1 MKWFFINIS
10 ILLFEQMNTNQQIE
24 FTFKLAYTEKTKTY
38 KFNPNITIIN
48 FIESIKNQAYNDFD
62 LYSGY
67 NIEILE
73 TCQYNNINGRN
84 AELAPA
90 LVPLQETVRQIY
102 GNRYKNTSFYLRI
115 IIQDM
120 IRGAGGR
127 L

>member
-1 MKWFFINIS
+1 MKMKWFFINIS

-84 AELAPA
+84 PEEAPV
-90 LVPLQETVRQIY
+90 LVPDFNTSLREKY
-102 GNRYKNTSFYLRI
+102 GNINYNVAFY
-115 IIQDM
+115 
-120 IRGAGGR
+120 IRVI
-127 L
+127 LS

>member
-1 MKWFFINIS
+1 
-10 ILLFEQMNTNQQIE
+10 MNTNQQIE

-84 AELAPA
+84 PEEAPV
-90 LVPLQETVRQIY
+90 LVPDFNTSLREKY
-102 GNRYKNTSFYLRI
+102 GNINYNVAFY
-115 IIQDM
+115 
-120 IRGAGGR
+120 IRVI
-127 L
+127 LS